1 MAAFFRKWGLA
12 LLMMAAIV
20 FFIGRGVWKRRQWHK
35 DHIFVELKA
44 IQDSAAGGWGYDI
57 MRDGHPYI
65 HQPFIPDIQG
75 IHGFRTKEQALAVGQ
90 KVYDRLIAGQLP
102 IISIEE
108 MRQLGVQLPDSST
121 TKK

>member
-12 LLMMAAIV
+12 LLMVIAIV
-20 FFIGRGVWKRRQWHK
+20 FFVGLGIHRQKQWHK
-35 DHIFVELKA
+35 DHVFVELRA
-44 IQDSAAGGWGYDI
+44 IQDSTVGGWGYDV

-65 HQPFIPDIQG
+65 HQPYIPDIQG
-75 IHGFRTKEQALAVGQ
+75 IHGFQTKEQALAVG
-90 KVYDRLIAGQLP
+90 KMVYDRLVKGQLP